1 MSPTS
6 NLKTI
11 TMDNNLN
18 NNIEGQL
25 ADQLQKLVVEIN
37 ELEDKLAKVSK
48 AKERKKIQKQLDDKM
63 ALYKSL
69 TESAQDAPEETSD
82 KTPEAAEEI
91 PQADEAPKAPEATK
105 EAPEEQTPQEAP
117 KAPEATEAPKVK
129 APKAKATEAPKTQT
143 PAPKVT
149 AKDTIP
155 TMKLE
160 DIAQDDKG
168 KPTKLF
174 SAIVYAVLTVVLG
187 FVAWWYLYTD
197 TSIVAGAAVYERAT
211 AQLKEDIKPAWYRWH
226 SWDVRVKGEAIVRWM
241 PAYKAVFVDGGCT
254 STKGEATLYACGC
267 VMRALTKK
275 GLSIGEAA
283 EQLDVMSFEQFKA
296 ALDADAT
303 LTAEEARAIKRALDR

>member
-1 MSPTS
+1 M
-6 NLKTI
+6 
-11 TMDNNLN
+11 
-18 NNIEGQL
+18 E
-25 ADQLQKLVVEIN
+25 E
-37 ELEDKLAKVSK
+37 KLAKASK
-48 AKERKKIQKQLDDKM
+48 AKDRKKLQKQLDERK

-69 TESAQDAPEETSD
+69 TESAAETPKVDEDQSPEETPAIEETTEEQTSEETPKATEETPNDQAAPEETP
-82 KTPEAAEEI
+82 KATKVK
-91 PQADEAPKAPEATK
+91 APK
-105 EAPEEQTPQEAP
+105 
-117 KAPEATEAPKVK
+117 ATEAPKVK
-129 APKAKATEAPKTQT
+129 APQTQT

-160 DIAQDDKG
+160 DIVQDDKG

-254 STKGEATLYACGC
+254 SSKGEATLYACGC